1 MQEKEVKCIPIKKR
15 LVDYMSK
22 WFSEF
27 IFVGGDN
34 QLYAFQKENVD
45 GIYDYIFIQRE
56 FYQGKIILTIT
67 EVASCYNKSWKG
79 IPWFNIGYSASIGAL
94 ITGKNHYDANIG
106 SHVCENNIYELDRLF
121 DGLKK
126 DINTYVIKFFAK
138 QHNIINADKYML
150 ITNSYMNEQFMVLS
164 KSDVDLIKGYLINL
178 NRAYSKYRNECRK
191 DGKKEVISYFDSIP
205 LHPIVEGW
213 LKDIQEQLNLLKL
226 SESMRTQL
234 LKYITI
240 LFRDN
245 YDFYNLR

>member
-1 MQEKEVKCIPIKKR
+1 MQEKEVKCIPVKKR

-22 WFSEF
+22 CFSEF

-34 QLYAFQKENVD
+34 QFYVFRKENTD
-45 GIYDYIFIQRE
+45 GIYDYIIIQRE

-79 IPWFNIGYSASIGAL
+79 IPWFNIGYSTSIGAL
-94 ITGKNHYDANIG
+94 ITGKNLYDPNIG
-106 SHVCENNIYELDRLF
+106 SHVCKNNVDELNGLF
-121 DGLKK
+121 GELRK
-126 DINTYVIKFFAK
+126 DINTYVIKFFIK
-138 QHNIINADKYML
+138 QHEIITADKYML
-150 ITNSYMNEQFMVLS
+150 ITHSYMNEQFMILS
-164 KSDVDLIKGYLINL
+164 KSDVDLIKEYLINL

-213 LKDIQEQLNLLKL
+213 LKDIQEQLNLLQL
-226 SESMRTQL
+226 SESMRTKL